1 MTASLPDVVVVDH
14 PLVQHK
20 LTRLRRAETGTAE
33 FRSLARELSLLLAWE
48 ATRDLPLE
56 PCEIRTPLEP
66 MTGRRL
72 AGGEPC
78 IVSIL
83 RAGNG
88 ILDGML
94 DVMPDACVGHVGLYR
109 DPATLQAVEY
119 YLKLPQDLPERR
131 CILVD
136 PMLATGHS
144 AIAALDRLKAAGA
157 VRITFVCLLSAPEG
171 LEALL
176 AAHPEVRVVTAAID
190 RGLDGHGYIRPG
202 LGDAGDRLF
211 GTR

>member
-1 MTASLPDVVVVDH
+1 MAAPSPAVVVVDH

-20 LTRLRRAETGTAE
+20 LTRLRQADTGTAE
-33 FRSLARELSLLLAWE
+33 FRRLTREVSLLLAYE
-48 ATRDLPLE
+48 ATRDLPVE
-56 PCEIRTPLEP
+56 ATDIRTPLEP
-66 MTGRRL
+66 ATGARL
-72 AGGEPC
+72 AGRTPC

-88 ILDGML
+88 ILDGLL
-94 DVMPDACVGHVGLYR
+94 DLLPDAGVGHVGLYR
-109 DPATLQAVEY
+109 DPRTLDAVEY
-119 YLKLPQDLPERR
+119 YLKLPQDLDGRH

-144 AIAALDRLKAAGA
+144 AIAALDRLKVAGA
-157 VRITFVCLLSAPEG
+157 TRVTFVCLLSAPEG
-171 LEALL
+171 LAALA
-176 AAHPEVRVVTAAID
+176 AAHPDVKVVTAAID